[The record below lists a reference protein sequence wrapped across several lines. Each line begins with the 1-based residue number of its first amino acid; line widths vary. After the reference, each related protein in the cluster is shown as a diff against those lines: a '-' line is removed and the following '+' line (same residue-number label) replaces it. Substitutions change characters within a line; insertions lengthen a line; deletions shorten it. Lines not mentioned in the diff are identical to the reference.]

1 MKPVDITPRAAP
13 IGQHE
18 VRMGTA
24 EGKAARI
31 QELEAQA
38 KFLKDRDQA
47 GDAEEAAR
55 LLAEA
60 AKHGGTP

>member
-38 KFLKDRDQA
+38 EFLKDRDPEESVRLKA
-47 GDAEEAAR
+47 EALKHRGDA
-55 LLAEA
+55 
-60 AKHGGTP
+60 

>member
-24 EGKAARI
+24 DGIADRI
-31 QELEAQA
+31 AELESQA
-38 KFLKDRDQA
+38 AFYAGRDP
-47 GDAEEAAR
+47 EEAAR
-55 LLAEA
+55 LKAEA
-60 AKHGGTP
+60 RKLRGDA